1 MTRANASRCS
11 EEQTVNSSRHGRVAS
26 ARRDAKQ
33 RRRGQG
39 AAASGQ
45 VTQALTRTL
54 QAAAPWLL
62 DLGTW
67 IFGALIAFAVLM
79 LGALLTVGPVDRA
92 MLISTAAFAVGLPPE
107 VGAFLLLRL
116 VRDLEENKIEQ
127 IATRSFE
134 EAGVDN
140 VDDFLP
146 VEANRTEGTLARR
159 MVRVLGASYALLG
172 VSVGSAVVG
181 ISALLWHM
189 GWWIAVAFLSVLV
202 VMQFV
207 VFRVIL
213 QPPKAPAKPAQQPRG
228 EDSPPA

>member
-1 MTRANASRCS
+1 M
-11 EEQTVNSSRHGRVAS
+11 
-26 ARRDAKQ
+26 
-33 RRRGQG
+33 
-39 AAASGQ
+39 
-45 VTQALTRTL
+45 QALNRTL
-54 QAAAPWLL
+54 EAAAPWLL

-67 IFGALIAFAVLM
+67 IFGALIGFAILM

-92 MLISTAAFAVGLPPE
+92 VLISTAAFAVGLPPE

-116 VRDLEENKIEQ
+116 MRDLEENKIEQ
-127 IATRSFE
+127 IAARSFA

-159 MVRVLGASYALLG
+159 MMRVLGASYGLLG

-181 ISALLWHM
+181 ITALLWHM
-189 GWWIAVAFLSVLV
+189 GWWIAVAFLGVLV

-213 QPPKAPAKPAQQPRG
+213 QAPKASPAPSQEPRG
-228 EDSPPA
+228 EVSPPA